1 MAPLKLV
8 KPSRNIAAL
17 ALFIGV
23 FRYLQRAVSLRT
35 KQRQIGD
42 VDKGKTPP
50 IPGVVM
56 ASAVASGLGTLCLA
70 PKIRPALVSL
80 LSTNA
85 ASQIFREFMAKNP
98 DLHVLKPIELLVFMT
113 AVGWI
118 YYSGFFHPESY
129 QRSHMRLILKY
140 VLLTQPMAS
149 ELQDKYR
156 VGLNPNPCSIRHK
169 GFSCAQFA
177 RSDFL
182 QRVANAAFRLYLPVH
197 LSAWL
202 AAQRHAKVRSKSMAT
217 RFRRLATKLARST
230 TYFTA
235 FVYLGWTLSCNMG
248 KLGDRSLAYR
258 KLQFFLGGALPSL
271 AIFIESPLRRRPVGL
286 ILTSYVLVSMG
297 NVAFRGIPWLQP
309 GASPVRSFLEAGCVA
324 AAVASTI
331 SSSLETVTMGKARQV
346 AALLDEGASPIW
358 MESEDGNNRRRFRHR
373 QYSDGLQLNALLLAC
388 RRGDVEVLTMLLD
401 AFFEEPNVL
410 KHFSRAMYCIV
421 IRHDHWQAFQRLQQR
436 RVPIS
441 SVSSESLESPTSV
454 VSPRLLSSAAAENSS
469 SKLPLPIF
477 VAAEHGRHHI
487 LSFLLKHYPREWTDY
502 TFDGHSLLSVAAK
515 NGHYECVK
523 ALLDRQATTG
533 RSLDAAVATAR
544 RHRQAHVLVLL
555 TSYLPEYH
563 SDPEPVYKSF
573 SERLSSNADN
583 VADFTNQSMQWNITG
598 NRVRGR
604 GSIAETVASEFDDDN
619 RRSSL
624 LVSSPIRYNPVEE
637 MSRAEEMRIRAEME
651 REQRQIGM
659 MWLLDGR
666 EPIEEMQRR
675 VDPLGL
681 SSDGFAVL
689 KSARDPKS
697 SGGDGYSGFSYDEEV
712 WYAVKPSEKNKHH
725 DDLLSECNADESPL
739 ETSFVD
745 HEDDEQEDFPVE
757 NLQPV
762 PAPRS
767 SSIVRSARSHKLI
780 SVRSRGFQQHYQQ
793 LTAIEEH
800 PLGESEA

>member
-42 VDKGKTPP
+42 VAKGKTPP

-202 AAQRHAKVRSKSMAT
+202 VAQRHAKVRSKSMAT

-271 AIFIESPLRRRPVGL
+271 AIFIESPSRRRPVGL

-331 SSSLETVTMGKARQV
+331 SSSLESNHVVRRILLGDVEAR
-346 AALLDEGASPIW
+346 ALQLEI
-358 MESEDGNNRRRFRHR
+358 RRRKEAET
-373 QYSDGLQLNALLLAC
+373 GLAEARLG
-388 RRGDVEVLTMLLD
+388 RGDVEVLTMLLD

-441 SVSSESLESPTSV
+441 SVSSESLDPPTSV

-477 VAAEHGRHHI
+477 VAAEYGRHHI

-502 TFDGHSLLSVAAK
+502 IFDGHSLLSVAAK

-523 ALLDRQATTG
+523 VLLDRHATTG

-604 GSIAETVASEFDDDN
+604 GSIAETVTSEFDDDN
-619 RRSSL
+619 RRNSI

-637 MSRAEEMRIRAEME
+637 MSRTEEMRIRAEME

-697 SGGDGYSGFSYDEEV
+697 SGGDGYSGFSYDEEA

-745 HEDDEQEDFPVE
+745 HEDDEPEDFPVE

-767 SSIVRSARSHKLI
+767 SSIVRSSRSHKLI

>member
-42 VDKGKTPP
+42 VAKGKTPP

-202 AAQRHAKVRSKSMAT
+202 VAQRHAKVRSKSMAT

-271 AIFIESPLRRRPVGL
+271 AIFIESPSRRRPVGL

-331 SSSLETVTMGKARQV
+331 SSSLESNHVVRRILLGDVEAR
-346 AALLDEGASPIW
+346 ALQLEI
-358 MESEDGNNRRRFRHR
+358 RRRKEAET
-373 QYSDGLQLNALLLAC
+373 GLAEARLG
-388 RRGDVEVLTMLLD
+388 RGDVEVLTMLLD

-441 SVSSESLESPTSV
+441 SVSSESLDSPTSV

-477 VAAEHGRHHI
+477 VAAEYGRHHI

-502 TFDGHSLLSVAAK
+502 IFDGHSLLSVAAK

-523 ALLDRQATTG
+523 VLLDRHATTG

-604 GSIAETVASEFDDDN
+604 GSIAETVTSEFDDDN
-619 RRSSL
+619 RRNSI

-637 MSRAEEMRIRAEME
+637 MSRTEEMRIRAEME

-697 SGGDGYSGFSYDEEV
+697 SGGDGYSGFSYDEEA

-745 HEDDEQEDFPVE
+745 HEDDEPEDFPVE

-767 SSIVRSARSHKLI
+767 SSIVRSSRSHKLI

>member
-42 VDKGKTPP
+42 VAKGKTPP

-56 ASAVASGLGTLCLA
+56 ASAVASGLGTFCLA

-202 AAQRHAKVRSKSMAT
+202 VAQRHAKVRSKSMAT

-271 AIFIESPLRRRPVGL
+271 AIFIESPSRRRPVGL

-331 SSSLETVTMGKARQV
+331 SSSLESNHVVRRILLGDVEAR
-346 AALLDEGASPIW
+346 ALQLEI
-358 MESEDGNNRRRFRHR
+358 RRRKEAET
-373 QYSDGLQLNALLLAC
+373 GLAEARLG
-388 RRGDVEVLTMLLD
+388 RGDVEVLTMLLD

-441 SVSSESLESPTSV
+441 SVSSESLDSPTSV

-477 VAAEHGRHHI
+477 VAAEYGRHHI

-502 TFDGHSLLSVAAK
+502 IFDGHSLLSVAAK

-523 ALLDRQATTG
+523 VLLDRHATTG

-604 GSIAETVASEFDDDN
+604 GSIAETVTSEFDDDN
-619 RRSSL
+619 RRNSI

-637 MSRAEEMRIRAEME
+637 MSRTEEMRIRAEME

-697 SGGDGYSGFSYDEEV
+697 SGGDGYSGFSYDEEA

-745 HEDDEQEDFPVE
+745 HEDDEPEDFPVE

-767 SSIVRSARSHKLI
+767 SSIVRSSRSHKLI